1 MITQKE
7 IITIAENKK
16 LKKSTID
23 KDWVLGHFLNAFY
36 SFKDTNTNFIFK
48 GGTALKKCYFNNYR
62 FSEDLDFTLLDE
74 KFIVDE
80 TFIKSIIKT
89 ASENSGI
96 KFHIFKQ
103 KFQKSDNESQGYEIK
118 IKYWGAD
125 HKPNQKPIPPSN
137 WATHIKLDISFSEKL
152 ITKPKQKTI
161 FHEYS
166 DRELINNTIPVYSLI
181 EVLSEK
187 IRSLIQRNRPRDIYD
202 ISYLSKI
209 IEPENYSTIKQMLY
223 TKATDKKIEITGID
237 DFVNENKGNINKR
250 AWTSSL
256 GDHLPV
262 GELPDFDT
270 SYSNVKHLTE
280 QILNS

>member
-7 IITIAENKK
+7 IISIAGIKK
-16 LKKSTID
+16 LKTQTID

-36 SFKDTNTNFIFK
+36 SFENIKTNFIFK

-62 FSEDLDFTLLDE
+62 FSEDLDFTLLD
-74 KFIVDE
+74 KSFTVDE
-80 TFIKSIIKT
+80 VFIKSIIKIAT
-89 ASENSGI
+89 ENSGI
-96 KFHIFKQ
+96 KFHILKQ
-103 KFQKSDNESQGYEIK
+103 KFQKSDEEGQGYEIK
-118 IKYWGAD
+118 INYWGAD
-125 HKPNQKPIPPSN
+125 HKPNQKPLPVSR
-137 WATHIKLDISFSEKL
+137 WLSQIKLDISFSEKL
-152 ITKPKQKTI
+152 ITKPEQKTI

-166 DRELINNTIPVYSLI
+166 DKELINNTIPVYSLF

-202 ISYLSKI
+202 ISYLSKN
-209 IEPENYSTIKQMLY
+209 IEPQHFSTIKQMLY
-223 TKATDKKIEITGID
+223 TKATDKKIEITGLEN
-237 DFVNENKGNINKR
+237 FVNENKGNINKR

-262 GELPDFDT
+262 GELPDFDI
-270 SYSNVKHLTE
+270 SYSNAKQFIE

>member
-7 IITIAENKK
+7 IISIAGTKK
-16 LKKSTID
+16 LKTQTID

-36 SFKDTNTNFIFK
+36 SFENIKTNFIFK

-62 FSEDLDFTLLDE
+62 FSEDLDFTLLD
-74 KFIVDE
+74 KNFTVDE
-80 TFIKSIIKT
+80 VFIKSIIKIAT
-89 ASENSGI
+89 ENSGI
-96 KFHIFKQ
+96 NFHIFKQ
-103 KFQKSDNESQGYEIK
+103 KFQKSDEEGQGYEIK
-118 IKYWGAD
+118 INYWGAN
-125 HKPNQKPIPPSN
+125 HKPNQKPLPVSR
-137 WATHIKLDISFSEKL
+137 WLSQIKLDISYSEKL
-152 ITKPKQKTI
+152 LTAPEKKTI

-166 DRELINNTIPVYSLI
+166 DKEIIKNTIPVYSLH
-181 EVLSEK
+181 EVISEK

-209 IEPENYSTIKQMLY
+209 IQPENYSTIKQLLY
-223 TKATDKKIEITGID
+223 VKATDKKIEIKGIA

-262 GELPDFDT
+262 GELPDFDI
-270 SYSNVKHLTE
+270 SYSNVKQLIE